1 MLQYVKARLDE
12 IIASDNSTTVD
23 TVLTD
28 KGRLRLTDTAMQKLI
43 NLRDADSSVC
53 EFCFIYLLKNQSSF
67 IPETVRIVDVEPN
80 EDLVKLER
88 DQFSDYLNK
97 GYVRFV
103 PSKILQQNVF
113 CLVNDKSDL
122 EYCLDFNTLTFSRF
136 YKDFNCN
143 IHKTDYDSILSF
155 TASITEVNCLE
166 QSHALIKQSRKIKID
181 DKLSQVLGVSE
192 DISLSYSEILRL
204 VSTFDLS
211 SQYDIQQLVLERIE
225 RK

>member
-53 EFCFIYLLKNQSSF
+53 EFCFIYLLKNRSSF

-166 QSHALIKQSRKIKID
+166 QNPALVKQSRKIKID

>member
-43 NLRDADSSVC
+43 NLRDADSSIC
-53 EFCFIYLLKNQSSF
+53 EFCFIYLLKNQGSF

-103 PSKILQQNVF
+103 PSKILQQNLF
-113 CLVNDKSDL
+113 CLVNDKLSL

-136 YKDFNCN
+136 YRDFNCN
-143 IHKTDYDSILSF
+143 IHKTDYNSILSF
-155 TASITEVNCLE
+155 TASITEVDCLD
-166 QSHALIKQSRKIKID
+166 QSPALIKQGRKIKID

-204 VSTFDLS
+204 VTTFDLS

>member
-166 QSHALIKQSRKIKID
+166 QNPALVKQSRKIKID